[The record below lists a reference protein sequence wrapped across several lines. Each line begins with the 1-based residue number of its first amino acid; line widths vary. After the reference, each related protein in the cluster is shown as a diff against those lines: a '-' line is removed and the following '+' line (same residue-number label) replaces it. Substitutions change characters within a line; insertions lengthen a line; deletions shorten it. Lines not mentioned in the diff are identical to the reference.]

1 MQVKVTV
8 MKTVRDTL
16 LPVGMPFTDILIEF
30 GFGSAYLCFRQ
41 QTKNCSYCDIFNH
54 YHVHEFDVGDWSQ
67 FWLQGN
73 R

>member
-30 GFGSAYLCFRQ
+30 GFGSAYLCV
-41 QTKNCSYCDIFNH
+41 S
-54 YHVHEFDVGDWSQ
+54 
-67 FWLQGN
+67 GN
-73 R
+73 KQKIAAIAIYSTITMYMNLM